1 MLVFEN
7 MAQTLFKTD
16 KNLVKLTIHFHD
28 KEMVSKF
35 YSFLLSEK
43 ISPAVKGNDAGNYKF
58 HAFFTT
64 EDSEKIVKFL
74 NDSGAKKCQI
84 LPS

>member
-1 MLVFEN
+1 
-7 MAQTLFKTD
+7 MASQTLFKLD

-28 KEMVSKF
+28 KEMVFKF
-35 YSFLLSEK
+35 YDFLLSEQ
-43 ISPAVKGNDAGNYKF
+43 IVPAVNGNDAGNYKF

-74 NDSGAKKCQI
+74 NNSGAKKCQI